1 MFKQMWQEQKQ
12 FNELVIGGPVEE
24 IQDVRHWNNF
34 YTLALHKEVSEF
46 LDETDWKIHR
56 AQNGKQGKMSN
67 KVEEAVDILKYW
79 MSLCQVHG
87 ITDEMI
93 TKEFKRKSMVVRQRF
108 QQERLLEL
116 KGRKVVGVDIDGILA
131 DYPRSM
137 VDFMN
142 TTKCRDLVPGL
153 KEYGVFPCSGITS
166 YDIFTDFGIDRE
178 TAKQVKHYY
187 RETGYKR
194 YIPAYGDAKD
204 FLTTLR
210 DKGYVIA
217 LVTSR
222 PYQEYNR
229 IFADTMTWLDNNELP
244 YDVVLWA
251 EDKGAKLVE
260 EFGTENIEFFVDD
273 VADYA
278 NSVADRGIRT
288 YLMDKTYNRDSKL
301 NKEIT
306 RVNGLIE
313 VLVTEGLD
321 DNER

>member
-1 MFKQMWQEQKQ
+1 MFKKMWQEQKQ
-12 FNELVIGGPVEE
+12 FNELVIGGPAEE
-24 IQDVRHWNNF
+24 VKDIRYWSNF

-56 AQNGKQGKMSN
+56 SESKQQTKMSN

-79 MSLCQVHG
+79 MSLCQIHG

-93 TKEFKRKSMVVRQRF
+93 TKEFKRKSMVVKQRF

-131 DYPRSM
+131 DYPRSL

-142 TTKCRDLVPGL
+142 TKECRDLVDGL
-153 KEYGVFPCSGITS
+153 SKHIVFSHEAVKS
-166 YDIFTDFGIDRE
+166 YDIFADFGIDRE

-194 YIPAYGDAKD
+194 YIPVYSDAKR

-222 PYQEYNR
+222 PYKEYNR
-229 IFADTMTWLDNNELP
+229 IFADTMTWLENNELP

-251 EDKGAKLVE
+251 EDKGTKLVE
-260 EFGTENIEFFVDD
+260 EFGKDNIEFFIDD
-273 VADYA
+273 VAEYA

-288 YLMDKTYNRDSKL
+288 YLMDKTYNRASEL
-301 NKEIT
+301 NQAIT
-306 RVNGLIE
+306 RVNSLSEVIYIE
-313 VLVTEGLD
+313 ELRG
-321 DNER
+321 

>member
-1 MFKQMWQEQKQ
+1 MFKKMWQEQKQ
-12 FNELVIGGPVEE
+12 FNELVIGGPAEE
-24 IQDVRHWNNF
+24 VKDIRYWSNF

-56 AQNGKQGKMSN
+56 SESKQQTKMSN

-79 MSLCQVHG
+79 MSLCQIHG

-93 TKEFKRKSMVVRQRF
+93 TKEFKRKSMVVKQRF

-131 DYPRSM
+131 DYPRSL

-142 TTKCRDLVPGL
+142 TKECRDLVDGL
-153 KEYGVFPCSGITS
+153 SKHIVFPHEAVKS
-166 YDIFTDFGIDRE
+166 YDIFADFGIDRE

-194 YIPAYGDAKD
+194 YIPVYSDAKR

-222 PYQEYNR
+222 PYKEYNR
-229 IFADTMTWLDNNELP
+229 IFADTMTWLENNELP

-251 EDKGAKLVE
+251 EDKGTKLVE
-260 EFGTENIEFFVDD
+260 EFGKDNIEFFIDD
-273 VADYA
+273 VAEYA

-288 YLMDKTYNRDSKL
+288 YLMDKTYNRTSEL
-301 NKEIT
+301 NQAIT
-306 RVNGLIE
+306 RVNSLSEVIYIE
-313 VLVTEGLD
+313 ELRG
-321 DNER
+321 

>member
-1 MFKQMWQEQKQ
+1 MFKKMWQEQKQ
-12 FNELVIGGPVEE
+12 FNELVIGGPAEE
-24 IQDVRHWNNF
+24 VKDIRYWSNF

-56 AQNGKQGKMSN
+56 SESKQQTKMSN

-79 MSLCQVHG
+79 MSLCQIHG

-93 TKEFKRKSMVVRQRF
+93 TKEFKRKSMVVKQRF

-131 DYPRSM
+131 DYPRSL

-142 TTKCRDLVPGL
+142 TKECRDLVDGL
-153 KEYGVFPCSGITS
+153 SKYIVFPHEAVKS
-166 YDIFTDFGIDRE
+166 YDIFADFGIDRE

-194 YIPAYGDAKD
+194 YIPVYSDAKR

-222 PYQEYNR
+222 PYKEYNR
-229 IFADTMTWLDNNELP
+229 IFADTMTWLENNELP

-251 EDKGAKLVE
+251 EDKGTKLVE
-260 EFGTENIEFFVDD
+260 EFGKDNIEFFIDD
-273 VADYA
+273 VAEYA

-288 YLMDKTYNRDSKL
+288 YLMDKTYNRASEL
-301 NKEIT
+301 NQAIT
-306 RVNGLIE
+306 RVNSLSEVIYIE
-313 VLVTEGLD
+313 ELRG
-321 DNER
+321 